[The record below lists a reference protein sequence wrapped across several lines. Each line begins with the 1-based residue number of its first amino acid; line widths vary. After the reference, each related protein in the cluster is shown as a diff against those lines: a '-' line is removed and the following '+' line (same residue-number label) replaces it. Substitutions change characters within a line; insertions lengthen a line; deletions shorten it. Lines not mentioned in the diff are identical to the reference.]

1 MSRFVCNELIKEV
14 KLMNVIEDFNFTEIF
29 FYEIFYWN
37 FVVLINENFFLFG
50 KKFNNLILES
60 NIK

>member
-14 KLMNVIEDFNFTEIF
+14 KLMNVIEDFNFIEIF

-50 KKFNNLILES
+50 
-60 NIK
+60 